1 LEPGAAYRNKL
12 LVLYYVIFPSSALE
26 TASPPCSSEYLQKYS
41 MDPVPPTPRIMPTRR
56 NTLFPLIEAP
66 LPTNTPDPS
75 FTPPYLIR
83 FSGHHKAISPKYDL
97 IELSDSFCLH
107 GEVPGV
113 QEDDIEIEFTDPQ
126 TMTIR
131 GRSERSYASHI
142 PPMGLI
148 EGTMTRSAIT
158 EDSKISSLHE
168 TAVKDE
174 RATLQLPQSQEKYW
188 LSERSVGEFS
198 RAFKFHVYVDQDRV
212 QASMKNGLLSIV
224 IPKAGKRVN
233 YKITIS

>member
-1 LEPGAAYRNKL
+1 MDT
-12 LVLYYVIFPSSALE
+12 VPS
-26 TASPPCSSEYLQKYS
+26 
-41 MDPVPPTPRIMPTRR
+41 TPRIMPTRR
-56 NTLFPLIEAP
+56 NTVLPLIEAP

-83 FSGHHKAISPKYDL
+83 FSGHREAISPKYDL

-107 GEVPGV
+107 SEVLGI
-113 QEDDIEIEFTDPQ
+113 EDDIEIEFTDPQ

-158 EDSKISSLHE
+158 KDSKISSLHE
-168 TAVKDE
+168 TAVEDE
-174 RATLQLPQSQEKYW
+174 RATPQPPQSQGKYL

-212 QASMKNGLLSIV
+212 QASIKNGLLSIV
-224 IPKAGKRVN
+224 IPKAEKGVD

>member
-1 LEPGAAYRNKL
+1 MDT
-12 LVLYYVIFPSSALE
+12 VPS
-26 TASPPCSSEYLQKYS
+26 
-41 MDPVPPTPRIMPTRR
+41 TPRIMPTRR
-56 NTLFPLIEAP
+56 NTVLPLIEAP
-66 LPTNTPDPS
+66 LPTNNPDPS

-83 FSGHHKAISPKYDL
+83 FSGHHEAISPKYDL

-113 QEDDIEIEFTDPQ
+113 EDDIEIEFTDPQ

-148 EGTMTRSAIT
+148 QGTMTRSTIT
-158 EDSKISSLHE
+158 KDSKISNLHE
-168 TAVKDE
+168 TAVEDR
-174 RATLQLPQSQEKYW
+174 RATPQPPQSQEKYL

-198 RAFKFHVYVDQDRV
+198 RAFKFHVYIDQDRV
-212 QASMKNGLLSIV
+212 QASIKNGLLSII
-224 IPKAGKRVN
+224 IPKAEKV
-233 YKITIS
+233 TIS